1 VRGLGEYLKEALM
14 QKVPIELV
22 KPGMVLAR
30 PITNEAGMALCAE
43 GTELSDTIIERL
55 KRMNVSHVTLKGH
68 PVDLGCE
75 TKTKEQK
82 IEELKMRFSRVQD
95 DPLMQKIQSAI
106 ESAILSL
113 EAEKEA
119 ECATEGGRP

>member
-1 VRGLGEYLKEALM
+1 M

-43 GTELSDTIIERL
+43 GTELSETIIERL
-55 KRMNVSHVTLKGH
+55 IRMNVSHMTLKGH
-68 PVDLGCE
+68 PVDLGGE

-82 IEELKMRFSRVQD
+82 AEELKTRFSRVQG
-95 DPLMQKIQSAI
+95 DPLMQKVLSAAQNALI
-106 ESAILSL
+106 EL
-113 EAEKEA
+113 EAEREGDNIG
-119 ECATEGGRP
+119 EGGHP